1 MARLTREQS
10 QARTKE
16 KLLASAYEVM
26 ARYGYAGAS
35 IERIAEEAGYSKGA
49 FYSNF
54 ANKEDIF
61 LQLLA
66 GNAGGDVV
74 QLTELLGKQD
84 DPMRLIDVLAAW
96 ANDRGDDRR
105 WGMLA
110 IELLRM
116 AQHDHTL
123 GDRHV
128 KLFRD
133 QWEGVGKILIDKLDL
148 VLQPPANP
156 FYIGGIILELTYG
169 GISSFLKE
177 GAPGDMVRVV
187 LREMYRSSR
196 AATPATRATA

>member
-1 MARLTREQS
+1 M
-10 QARTKE
+10 
-16 KLLASAYEVM
+16 
-26 ARYGYAGAS
+26 G
-35 IERIAEEAGYSKGA
+35 
-49 FYSNF
+49 
-54 ANKEDIF
+54 
-61 LQLLA
+61 
-66 GNAGGDVV
+66 
-74 QLTELLGKQD
+74 
-84 DPMRLIDVLAAW
+84 LIDVLAAW

-148 VLQPPANP
+148 VLQPPATP
-156 FYIGGIILELTYG
+156 FYIGGIVLELTYG
-169 GISSFLKE
+169 GISSFLKD
-177 GAPGDMVRVV
+177 GASGDMIRVV

-196 AATPATRATA
+196 AAAPATRATA